1 MSKKNI
7 IKGTIILSFAG
18 ITCRFLGFFY
28 KIWLS
33 RILAPPVLGQ
43 YQLIFPVY
51 GICHTIFAS
60 SIITGISNLSAGANK
75 NKHPFHPLKVGL
87 FFSLTLSLIL
97 GMTLFLLAGPI
108 SSNLLMEPDL
118 KNCLKILS
126 ISFPFSAI
134 YSCIN
139 GYYYGI
145 QKTTIPALSQLL
157 EQIVRI
163 TFILILPLFV
173 ANNFLFTAKTAVLAL
188 VLGEITE
195 CVFSVFFLAF
205 SEIKKGRT
213 NIHISNSIYSKKLHE
228 NTGLP
233 MIRYCYPLALSRLII
248 SFLFATEAVLIPVLL
263 RKWGLDYN
271 SSLTIYG
278 ILTGMALPFILFPN
292 ALTSSYNI
300 MMLSEIAKAK
310 ATSNKS
316 KLNTSLNI
324 SFTFSV
330 GLGII
335 SSCIFLVFGRELG
348 YVIFNNKST
357 GILISTLSIISV
369 FMYTSS
375 VMSSVLNGL
384 GQTKTT
390 FINSITA
397 MIMRISFTC
406 ILIPN
411 IGMGGYIIS
420 LFFSDMLLC
429 FLNIRAIKKHLVL
442 DIDLQGSIIKPA
454 INSITITTCFYYI
467 YICFIK
473 DFFSNSLPLIKSLTL
488 LGVCGMCI
496 LTILFTL
503 IPLRKYNINQGS

>member
-60 SIITGISNLSAGANK
+60 SIITGISNLSAGASKSN
-75 NKHPFHPLKVGL
+75 HPFHPLKVGL
-87 FFSLTLSLIL
+87 FFSLTLSIIL
-97 GMTLFLLAGPI
+97 GLIIFLLAGPI
-108 SSNLLMEPDL
+108 STKLLMDPNLEY
-118 KNCLKILS
+118 CLKLLS

-145 QKTTIPALSQLL
+145 QKTTLPALSQLL

-163 TFILILPLFV
+163 SFILILPLFISNDFV
-173 ANNFLFTAKTAVLAL
+173 FTAKTAVFAL
-188 VLGEITE
+188 ILGEITE
-195 CVFSVFFLAF
+195 CIFSVLYLIL
-205 SEIKKGRT
+205 SVIRKDRP
-213 NIHISNSIYSKKLHE
+213 NMPIINSIYIKTLHK
-228 NTGLP
+228 NTGSP
-233 MIRYCYPLALSRLII
+233 MIKYCYPLALSRLII
-248 SFLFATEAVLIPVLL
+248 SLLLATEAVLIPVLL

-271 SSLTIYG
+271 ASLTIYG

-292 ALTSSYNI
+292 ALTSSYNL
-300 MMLSEIAKAK
+300 MMLSEIAKTK
-310 ATSNKS
+310 ATGNKS
-316 KLNTSLNI
+316 KLNKSLNI
-324 SFTFSV
+324 SFNFSV
-330 GLGII
+330 ILGII
-335 SSCIFLVFGRELG
+335 SSCIFLIFGRELG
-348 YVIFNNKST
+348 YIVFNNKSA
-357 GILISTLSIISV
+357 GILISTLSIICI
-369 FMYTSS
+369 FMYISS

-390 FINSITA
+390 FFNSITA
-397 MIMRISFTC
+397 MIIRIIFTC

-411 IGMGGYIIS
+411 MGMGGYIIS
-420 LFFSDMLLC
+420 LFFSDMCLC
-429 FLNIRAIKKHLVL
+429 LLNIKAIKKHLVL
-442 DIDLQGSIIKPA
+442 NIGVQTSIIKPA

-473 DFFSNSLPLIKSLTL
+473 DFFSNTLPLIKILTL
-488 LGVCGMCI
+488 LGVCGTCI

-503 IPLRKYNINQGS
+503 IPLCKHNINESS